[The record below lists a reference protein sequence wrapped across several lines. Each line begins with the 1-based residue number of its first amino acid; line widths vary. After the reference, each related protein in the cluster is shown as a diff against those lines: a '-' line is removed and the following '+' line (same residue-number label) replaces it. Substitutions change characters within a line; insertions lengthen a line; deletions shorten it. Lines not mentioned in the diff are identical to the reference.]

1 MPQSLLNAVDI
12 SKSFAGVHALKNVS
26 LEIKPGE
33 IHCLAGENGCGK
45 STLIKIISGVYQMDS
60 GYVEFNGKRFTKIT
74 PSEAIAQGI
83 QVIYQDFAVFPNL
96 TVMENLAIN
105 TELAAKR
112 KFVNWKRMRRIAEEA
127 VAKIGFKVDLD
138 ALVGSLSVAEK
149 QMVAISR
156 ALMSDAKLIIMDEP
170 TTALTKKEV
179 KALFEIIL
187 KLKEQGIAILF
198 VSHKLNEV
206 FEISERFTIFRSGE
220 LVVTGSTKELDD
232 RKFTYYMTGREF
244 ENRVFVPEKLTE
256 KPVLELEHL
265 GLKGYFEDINLSVRG
280 GEILGITGLLDSGR
294 TELGLA
300 MFGLKKTDS
309 GKIKMHG
316 KDVTLNS
323 PRDAIGAGIGYVPE
337 DRLSE
342 GLFLPRSIGDN
353 IVVSELDKLRGG
365 MGTYDI
371 AKADEE
377 KQLWVKE
384 LGVKTLDHKNAASTL
399 SGGNQQKVV
408 LAKWMAVHPDVLILN
423 GPTVGVDIGSKHD
436 IHAILQK
443 QAKDGMAVIII
454 SDDLPEILQNC
465 SRILVIKEGRFVA
478 EMSAGEASEDAIL
491 EKMM

>member
-1 MPQSLLNAVDI
+1 
-12 SKSFAGVHALKNVS
+12 
-26 LEIKPGE
+26 
-33 IHCLAGENGCGK
+33 
-45 STLIKIISGVYQMDS
+45 
-60 GYVEFNGKRFTKIT
+60 
-74 PSEAIAQGI
+74 
-83 QVIYQDFAVFPNL
+83 
-96 TVMENLAIN
+96 
-105 TELAAKR
+105 
-112 KFVNWKRMRRIAEEA
+112 MR
-127 VAKIGFKVDLD
+127 
-138 ALVGSLSVAEK
+138 
-149 QMVAISR
+149 
-156 ALMSDAKLIIMDEP
+156 
-170 TTALTKKEV
+170 
-179 KALFEIIL
+179 LF
-187 KLKEQGIAILF
+187 
-198 VSHKLNEV
+198 
-206 FEISERFTIFRSGE
+206 
-220 LVVTGSTKELDD
+220 
-232 RKFTYYMTGREF
+232 
-244 ENRVFVPEKLTE
+244 
-256 KPVLELEHL
+256 
-265 GLKGYFEDINLSVRG
+265 
-280 GEILGITGLLDSGR
+280 DSGR

-300 MFGLKKTDS
+300 MFGLKRTDS

-316 KDVTLNS
+316 KDVTLSS

-353 IVVSELDKLRGG
+353 IVVSELDKLKGG

-478 EMSAGEASEDAIL
+478 EMSAGETSEDAIL